1 MDAVVERRPPPASSA
16 MTPVVIGG
24 PLRLSLALALLS
36 GSAALTLLGFRLGWG
51 IGWMA
56 WVPAVV
62 LLFPALALAGR
73 RVISRRDGGLEVAD
87 GWLFR
92 RIYTFGIAGGEIEI
106 LPAGGAWTVVLHLGG
121 RELPLAS
128 WVTRTTAERVAA
140 LLPELPRRVAR
151 RPDGD
156 R

>member
-1 MDAVVERRPPPASSA
+1 MDAVVERRPPPASRA

-24 PLRLSLALALLS
+24 PLRLSIAVLLAGS
-36 GSAALTLLGFRLGWG
+36 SAALTLLGFRLGWG

-56 WVPAVV
+56 WIPAAV

-73 RVISRRDGGLEVAD
+73 RVFSRRDGGLEIAD

-92 RIYTFGIAGGEIEI
+92 RIYSFGIAGGELEI

-128 WVTRTTAERVAA
+128 WVRRATAERLAA

-151 RPDGD
+151 RPEGD

>member
-1 MDAVVERRPPPASSA
+1 MPA
-16 MTPVVIGG
+16 VVIGD
-24 PLRLSLALALLS
+24 PLRLLLAVLLAAA
-36 GSAALTLLGFRLGWG
+36 SAGLTLLGFRLGWG

-56 WVPAVV
+56 WIPAAV

-92 RIYTFGIAGGEIEI
+92 RIYTFGVQGGELEI
-106 LPAGGAWTVVLHLGG
+106 LPAGGAWTVVLHLAGS
-121 RELPLAS
+121 EVPLAA
-128 WVTRTTAERVAA
+128 WVNRATAERVAS
-140 LLPELPRRVAR
+140 LLPELPRRAAR
-151 RPDGD
+151 RPEGD